1 MSRELEALLLDE
13 YRYRLASF
21 VEDRRYFVAGL
32 ELTNDAPAG
41 RHREVVLDVELP
53 RLADGKPDVRAV
65 EVARQREKDAVE
77 LDGARALARWER
89 DDDALEWCDYLLK
102 GS

>member
-1 MSRELEALLLDE
+1 MKLDE

-21 VEDRRYFVAGL
+21 MDDGRYFVAGL

-53 RLADGKPDVRAV
+53 RLADGKPDMRAV

>member
-1 MSRELEALLLDE
+1 MILDE
-13 YRYRLASF
+13 HRYRLASF
-21 VEDRRYFVAGL
+21 MDDGRDFVAGL

-53 RLADGKPDVRAV
+53 RLTDGKPDMGAI
-65 EVARQREKDAVE
+65 EVAGQREKDAVE
-77 LDGARALARWER
+77 LDGARTLARRER

-102 GS
+102 RS